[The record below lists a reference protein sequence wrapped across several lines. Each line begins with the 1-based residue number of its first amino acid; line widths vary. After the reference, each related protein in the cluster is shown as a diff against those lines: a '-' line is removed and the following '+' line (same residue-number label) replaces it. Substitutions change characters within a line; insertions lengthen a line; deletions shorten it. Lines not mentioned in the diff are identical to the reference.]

1 MTAALS
7 YSNSLRS
14 PAVRERPVWMRY
26 IRGTSSGKPAMAC
39 TIHALAYVWWIEELL
54 AMAKNPYLRN
64 SKERKN
70 PFRMMEIVLWH
81 ELIRQHFWRSRTSAR
96 NHSLT
101 RSDNGRERAGK
112 PGRSSGPDRRR
123 TWSLERL
130 EGYRSFVHIGRPKVS
145 SRWNRH
151 ATSCCFPLRKPRG
164 YFPMSRCAKRGT
176 FRPALSGPPIRKS
189 SCARQLCKTPMPCK
203 ETRIGYRQPI
213 KILTDAGFRRGFTK
227 IIMGE

>member
-7 YSNSLRS
+7 HSNSLRS
-14 PAVRERPVWMRY
+14 PAVREWPVWMRY
-26 IRGTSSGKPAMAC
+26 TRGTSSGKPAIAC

-70 PFRMMEIVLWH
+70 SFRMMGMALWH
-81 ELIRQHFWRSRTSAR
+81 EPIRKHSWRSLTSAR
-96 NHSLT
+96 NHSLN
-101 RSDNGRERAGK
+101 RSDDGRERAGK
-112 PGRSSGPDRRR
+112 PGRSSGTDRRR

-130 EGYRSFVHIGRPKVS
+130 ERHRSFVDTGRPKVS

-151 ATSCCFPLRKPRG
+151 ATSLCFSLRKSLG
-164 YFPMSRCAKRGT
+164 YLPISGCAKRGT

-189 SCARQLCKTPMPCK
+189 SCARQLYKTPMPCK

>member
-7 YSNSLRS
+7 HSDSLRG
-14 PAVRERPVWMRY
+14 PAVRERSVWMRY
-26 IRGTSSGKPAMAC
+26 TRGTSPGRPAIAGA
-39 TIHALAYVWWIEELL
+39 IHSLAYVWRIEELL
-54 AMAKNPYLRN
+54 AMAKDPYLRN

-70 PFRMMEIVLWH
+70 PFRTMEMALWH
-81 ELIRQHFWRSRTSAR
+81 ETIRQHSWRSRTSVR
-96 NHSLT
+96 NHSLN
-101 RSDNGRERAGK
+101 RSENGRERARK

-130 EGYRSFVHIGRPKVS
+130 EAYRFFVDTGRPKVS

-151 ATSCCFPLRKPRG
+151 ATSLCFTLRKPLG
-164 YFPMSRCAKRGT
+164 YLPISGCAKRGT
-176 FRPALSGPPIRKS
+176 FRPALNGPLVRKS
-189 SCARQLCKTPMPCK
+189 SCARQLYKTPMPCK

>member
-7 YSNSLRS
+7 HSNSLRS
-14 PAVRERPVWMRY
+14 PAVREQSVWMRY
-26 IRGTSSGKPAMAC
+26 TRGTSPGRS
-39 TIHALAYVWWIEELL
+39 TIVCAIHSATYVLWIEGLL

-64 SKERKN
+64 SKEKEN
-70 PFRMMEIVLWH
+70 LSRMMGMASWH
-81 ELIRQHFWRSRTSAR
+81 EPIRKHSWRSLTSAC

-112 PGRSSGPDRRR
+112 PGRSSGTDRRR
-123 TWSLERL
+123 TWSLEKL
-130 EGYRSFVHIGRPKVS
+130 EGYRSFVDTGRPKAS
-145 SRWNRH
+145 CRWNRH
-151 ATSCCFPLRKPRG
+151 ATSRCFPLCKPLG
-164 YFPMSRCAKRGT
+164 YFPISRCAKRGT
-176 FRPALSGPPIRKS
+176 FRPALSGPLVRKS
-189 SCARQLCKTPMPCK
+189 SCARQLYKTPMPCK